1 MAKHDIVF
9 LVDVD
14 NTLLDNDRVAAD
26 LMRHLIAEVGR
37 ERQQRYWEIFEELR
51 KELGYADYL
60 GALQRYR
67 MEHPRDPHLLTVSMF
82 LVDYPFANRL
92 YPNSLDVID
101 HLRRWGPVVIL
112 SDGDA
117 VFQPRKIE
125 RSGLYEAVEH
135 NVLIYIHKEQEL
147 DDVERRYPARH
158 YVLIDDKLRILD
170 AIKRVWGGRVT
181 TVFPR
186 QGHYAHDPTAL
197 AQYPP
202 ADVTVGR
209 IGELLEHDAGDLRS
223 AARPPALQPRAKA
236 AQKPTEKRIVK
247 ARKAQ
252 AK

>member
-26 LMRHLIAEVGR
+26 LMRHLVAEVGR
-37 ERQQRYWEIFEELR
+37 ERQQRYWALFEELR
-51 KELGYADYL
+51 TQLGYADYL

-67 MEHPRDPHLLTVSMF
+67 VENPRDPHLLTVS
-82 LVDYPFANRL
+82 LYLAEYPFANRL
-92 YPNSLDVID
+92 YPNSLDAID
-101 HLRRWGPVVIL
+101 HLKRWGPVVIL

-125 RSGLYEAVEH
+125 RSGLYDAVDR

-147 DDVERRYPARH
+147 EDVERRYPAKH
-158 YVLIDDKLRILD
+158 YVLIDDKLRILT
-170 AIKRVWGGRVT
+170 AIKAVWGARVS

-186 QGHYAHDPTAL
+186 QGHYAQDATAL

-202 ADVTVGR
+202 ADVTVER
-209 IGELLEHDAGDLRS
+209 IGDLLNHDGRSLRA
-223 AARPPALQPRAKA
+223 AARPAPAQPRTTAS
-236 AQKPTEKRIVK
+236 QKPNEKRTVK
-247 ARKAQ
+247 ARKVQ

>member
-26 LMRHLIAEVGR
+26 LMRHLVAEVGR
-37 ERQQRYWEIFEELR
+37 ERQQRYWVLFEELR
-51 KELGYADYL
+51 RELGYADYL

-67 MEHPRDPHLLTVSMF
+67 IENPRDPNVLTVS
-82 LVDYPFANRL
+82 LYLTDYPFANRL

-101 HLRRWGPVVIL
+101 HLKRFGPVVIL

-125 RSGLYEAVEH
+125 RSGLYEAVDR

-147 DDVERRYPARH
+147 DDVERRYRAKH

-170 AIKRVWGGRVT
+170 AIKAVWGARVT

-186 QGHYAHDPTAL
+186 QGHYADDAAAL

-202 ADVTVGR
+202 ADVTVER
-209 IGELLEHDAGDLRS
+209 IGVLLDHDGRSLRAAAGPAS
-223 AARPPALQPRAKA
+223 AQVRTAANQKA
-236 AQKPTEKRIVK
+236 NEKRTVK
-247 ARKAQ
+247 ARKVQ